1 MSSVREE
8 SEKTIQIK
16 DDEISDLRIKLQE
29 FIRNQESLLEK
40 DNEILKLKAEAESKD
55 KKISDLE
62 LKYDEDLKSKSREL
76 SDFLTKFDA
85 DIKSK
90 DDEIASLKA
99 KHDSE
104 LSSKEREI
112 LQLTTSVNHNIE
124 VLTRSKELLNSKDE
138 KIERLENKVSEL
150 TDLNESL
157 SGLKESFDHELERFK
172 SLELSEVNLKL
183 QNFLQRIMKSSQL
196 KARTRS
202 SNRNQTA

>member
-1 MSSVREE
+1 MSAVREE

-29 FIRNQESLLEK
+29 SLNNQESLLEK

-55 KKISDLE
+55 KRISDLE

-76 SDFLTKFDA
+76 SDFLSKFDE

-150 TDLNESL
+150 TDL
-157 SGLKESFDHELERFK
+157 RFQ
-172 SLELSEVNLKL
+172 NLQISMNHYL
-183 QNFLQRIMKSSQL
+183 D
-196 KARTRS
+196 
-202 SNRNQTA
+202 